1 MSETSKQTSSF
12 DAAIKAC
19 RRYLMEK
26 GNRFDRGPSYEGDG
40 SVLGS
45 VKQTVRMYEGMGYTK
60 LMELGDPPI
69 YAVLARG
76 HREVHV
82 FQPQDPKVREWLE
95 HDETTLNDPALRAYM
110 LEKSGLQRGRFTGC
124 RQAPPFSHQRSGR
137 RVHRHHRR
145 PGLSASSEAPNGS
158 KSFR

>member
-1 MSETSKQTSSF
+1 MGELFVSETSKQTSGF

-82 FQPQDPKVREWLE
+82 FQPQDPKVRDWLE
-95 HDETTLNDPALRAYM
+95 NDETTLNDPALRAYM
-110 LEKSGLQRGRFTGC
+110 LEKSGLHEGDLPV
-124 RQAPPFSHQRSGR
+124 ADKP
-137 RVHRHHRR
+137 RHYHINEVDDVYIATTDD
-145 PGLSASSEAPNGS
+145 SD
-158 KSFR
+158 